1 MSKKK
6 AEEMTFEEAITEL
19 EKLVEKLEEGN
30 LDLEKSI
37 EIYKEAVELR
47 KRCET
52 ILGESERKV
61 EQLMKSAEGTVKE
74 SFEP

>member
-1 MSKKK
+1 MTKK

-19 EKLVEKLEEGN
+19 EKLVEKLENGN

-37 EIYKEAVELR
+37 EVYREAVELR

-52 ILGESERKV
+52 ILADSERKV
-61 EQLMKSAEGTVKE
+61 EQLMKTAEGTVRG
-74 SFEP
+74 SFTP